1 MKSYASFYLDSFG
14 MKHTVFTN
22 SGQKSELQSK

>member
-14 MKHTVFTN
+14 MKYIVFTN
-22 SGQKSELQSK
+22 SGQKLELQSK